1 MALAFEKYNDDSDMA
16 TYEVGSSL
24 SGKRGYCVALAS
36 DGQID
41 VAGQGVLCVGILA
54 DESATVGAKV
64 RVQIGGYAKAVFSGS
79 INPGTLV
86 CSSASGKIEA
96 AAAGDYPIGSVE
108 VDGGADGSMGTIKLG
123 APGQVN

>member
-1 MALAFEKYNDDSDMA
+1 MPLAFEKYDDGRDMN

-41 VAGQGVLCVGILA
+41 VAGQGVICVGICI

-64 RVQIGGYAKAVFSGS
+64 RVQTGGYAKAVFSGS
-79 INPGTLV
+79 INPGTVV

-96 AAAGDYPIGSVE
+96 AASGDYPIGTVE
-108 VDGGADGSMGTIKLG
+108 IDGGADGSMGTIKLG
-123 APGQVN
+123 VPGQVN